1 MFKPD
6 LNLAAAK
13 ERRSPNWTK
22 MNGSQATSLENES
35 FWIKLREKVNKSAR
49 CREKT
54 SGHCRRGQAVGG

>member
-22 MNGSQATSLENES
+22 VNGSQATSLRERKLLNKIKGES
-35 FWIKLREKVNKSAR
+35 
-49 CREKT
+49 
-54 SGHCRRGQAVGG
+54 